1 MPQKQVKTYT
11 GGTTEW
17 TPDEFG
23 NIAFD
28 YNKVGSGEGGARWGT
43 KSHYQALNPEIALNN
58 YALKFAPRANN
69 KAYLVQNITNPDTY
83 YDLDLS
89 LQEQPRF
96 IRNIIANSQYY
107 TDINQGALGKILDN
121 SQIERA
127 IEENID
133 SFYNEYAKFSSY
145 PSDWIKNKEE
155 ARQILKDN
163 LYGTNYNPKSYIY
176 RFAINRDIRPYIGN
190 DNFNKA
196 YDFFTS
202 QGLDPEKIDFNIFD
216 KKQKEFELEKI
227 LRENQGEIPQRLLKD
242 KKLERILD
250 VANREYT
257 LSPKDS
263 NYLSNII
270 KRGGGSGIS
279 PTSFQDDKIYVAK
292 NPQYTTSLPVN
303 SKNAEEVANAM
314 VDYKRRDPFWDMQK
328 ENLKVQ
334 PIKQIKTGSFSELS
348 KNINKKTN
356 INKPTTRTPEL
367 YRIKNTSSVQP
378 KVEYPVVPIKQI
390 PKQVEIPLGARL
402 YDARLNPKELAKIA
416 TDPKVLS
423 NSMKT
428 IEKIMTDPKAY
439 INVGKGLVRGILAPE
454 NIGLIASNIL
464 VNKADQAVHNRLK
477 GKYNIKSQAEF
488 NKLYPT
494 LSTFERGQL
503 GNTYPE
509 MYQTYMK
516 GR

>member
-1 MPQKQVKTYT
+1 MPQRQVKTYT

-17 TPDEFG
+17 VPDEFG

-69 KAYLVQNITNPDTY
+69 EAYLVQNITNPDTY

-89 LQEQPRF
+89 LREQPRF

-121 SQIERA
+121 SQIERV
-127 IEENID
+127 IEENVD
-133 SFYNEYAKFSSY
+133 KFYNKYAKFNTY

-163 LYGTNYNPKSYIY
+163 LYGTNYNPKSYTY
-176 RFAINRDIRPYIGN
+176 RSAVNRDIRPYVGT

-196 YDFFTS
+196 YEFFENQGIDPTS
-202 QGLDPEKIDFNIFD
+202 IDYNTFD
-216 KKQKEFELEKI
+216 KKVKEFELEKI
-227 LRENQGEIPQRLLKD
+227 LQENQGEIPQRLLKD

-257 LSPKDS
+257 LSPEDS
-263 NYLSNII
+263 NYLGNII

-303 SKNAEEVANAM
+303 SKNAEEVADAM

-356 INKPTTRTPEL
+356 TNKPTTRTPEL
-367 YRIKNTSSVQP
+367 YRIKNISNVQP

-390 PKQVEIPLGARL
+390 PKQVEVPLGARL
-402 YDARLNPKELAKIA
+402 YEAGLNPTKVA
-416 TDPKVLS
+416 KVLS
-423 NSMKT
+423 
-428 IEKIMTDPKAY
+428 DPKLLSQASKALGQIVTNPKTY
-439 INVGKGLVRGILAPE
+439 TNLAKGIFTPE
-454 NIGLIASNIL
+454 NIAMIGSDYLIH
-464 VNKADQAVHNRLK
+464 KADQAVENRLK
-477 GKYNIKSQAEF
+477 AKYNVKSQAEF
-488 NKLYPT
+488 NKLYPS
-494 LSTFERGQL
+494 LSTIERGQL
-503 GNTYPE
+503 GQTYPE